1 MASAEYDRPCQG
13 AAPLLSWR
21 FGYQRLQSRDQFR
34 QSVLV
39 GEDRIE
45 SGSSGHL
52 VSQVQRS
59 AEADDLDTGKLA
71 AQKRPPSPGYP
82 VAAPGD

>member
-1 MASAEYDRPCQG
+1 MVLVEEYYSPCQG

-21 FGYQRLQSRDQFR
+21 FGYQGLQSRDQFP

-45 SGSSGHL
+45 YRWRHL
-52 VSQVQRS
+52 ISQVRRS
-59 AEADDLDTGKLA
+59 AEPDDSDMGKLA
-71 AQKRPPSPGYP
+71 AQKRHRHQ
-82 VAAPGD
+82 AIL

>member
-1 MASAEYDRPCQG
+1 MVLVEEYYSPCQG

-45 SGSSGHL
+45 YGCSRHL
-52 VSQVQRS
+52 ISQVRRS
-59 AEADDLDTGKLA
+59 AEPDDLDMGKLV
-71 AQKRPPSPGYP
+71 AQKRHRHQ
-82 VAAPGD
+82 AIL